1 MMVRVC
7 VLQGVGVL
15 FIPKIGLTLFI
26 VLYTFGNICA
36 LCRSAPT
43 ATGSSCTFYK
53 IFFPI
58 GIALDTMNN
67 LYTFMLSTC
76 CVVKTIP
83 T

>member
-1 MMVRVC
+1 MMVCVC

-43 ATGSSCTFYK
+43 ATASSYTFYK
-53 IFFPI
+53 IFFRI
-58 GIALDTMNN
+58 GMALDAINN
-67 LYTFMLSTC
+67 LYTFMLRTC
-76 CVVKTIP
+76 CIIKTTP